1 MAKKTGTEKIIA
13 RFKEACKDT
22 ELTENFN
29 RFVSN
34 DKSMVTR
41 CNKMIDEHNSL
52 YSEQKTIESLIM
64 DNLQNGRDVSDL
76 VIRRKDLLE
85 SIQPM
90 EDTISELKSEIDYNK
105 FLIDRYTVMNEK
117 QLLLWYG
124 ILSDIDYIKPGFG
137 EFKAT
142 YGHIH
147 F

>member
-13 RFKEACKDT
+13 RFKESCKDK
-22 ELTENFN
+22 ELTDNFN
-29 RFVSN
+29 RFVNN
-34 DKSMVTR
+34 DRLMVTR
-41 CNKMIDEHNSL
+41 CNKMIDEHESL
-52 YSEQKTIESLIM
+52 FNEQKTIESLIM
-64 DNLQNGRDVSDL
+64 DNLQDGRDVTDL
-76 VIRRKDLLE
+76 VLRRKELLA

-90 EDTISELKSEIDYNK
+90 EDTICELKKEIDYTK

>member
-22 ELTENFN
+22 ELTDNFN
-29 RFVSN
+29 RFVNN
-34 DKSMVTR
+34 DRLMVTR
-41 CNKMIDEHNSL
+41 CNKMIDDHESL
-52 YSEQKTIESLIM
+52 FNEQKTIESLIM
-64 DNLQNGRDVSDL
+64 NNLQDGRDVTDL
-76 VIRRKDLLE
+76 VIRRKELLA
-85 SIQPM
+85 SIKPM

-117 QLLLWYG
+117 QLLLWYV
-124 ILSDIDYIKPGFG
+124 ILLDIDYVKSGFG